1 VKGILQIAKSGRYC
15 WPRPQLGLPSF
26 FGGFI
31 GAVTGVIGKISDDKA
46 TEFTAAAGAE
56 KDVLV
61 AQLQANST
69 AYPARVSLLRGMF
82 WLQFVLMFAYVG
94 PVWHMLLVF
103 LDSCPFLPLWTWR
116 HWFELAPH
124 VVGSWRVPA
133 LPGNYGTEEWEIVAS
148 LLGIQTAAVGGFMY
162 FLHK

>member
-1 VKGILQIAKSGRYC
+1 MLTVILSIIN
-15 WPRPQLGLPSF
+15 F
-26 FGGFI
+26 FSSSAFGSI
-31 GAVTGVIGKISDDKA
+31 VNAVTGVIGKISSDQA

-61 AQLQANST
+61 ARMQADSQ
-69 AYPARVSLLRGMF
+69 AYQTRVALLRGMF
-82 WLQFVLMFAYVG
+82 WLQIVLMLAYVG
-94 PVWHMLLVF
+94 PVWHSLLVY
-103 LDSCPFLPLWTWR
+103 LDSCPFLPLFTWE

-124 VVGSWRVPA
+124 VVGSWHVPA
-133 LPGNYGTEEWEIVAS
+133 LPGNYGTEEWQTIAS